1 MIKLNNLRKA
11 VMVESLE
18 RQKRDIEALGSD
30 FTLECFSTPT
40 RWANYKAGKASRE
53 DTAQYAISRIAR
65 AVKKDIDKKLADIK
79 AAEEN
84 TVEIKEI
91 TITVKY
97 AYSRTWGYKPQVTAQ
112 IMTSAG
118 YKAYHD
124 SASGGRYDKT
134 SAAVASALNQDPT
147 LRAYLYRAKESRME
161 NGSKMPYGS
170 GHGAL
175 PYIEGATGMSTV
187 ESVLNACSFGIVNTI
202 ETKNGIVYTFKRERK
217 EEDRI

>member
-11 VMVESLE
+11 VIVESLE
-18 RQKRDIEALGSD
+18 RQERDIEALESESA
-30 FTLECFSTPT
+30 LECFSTPT

-53 DTAQYAISRIAR
+53 NTVQYAISRIAR
-65 AVKKDIDKKLADIK
+65 SVKKDIDKKLADIK

-91 TITVKY
+91 TIVVKY
-97 AYSRTWGYKPQVTAQ
+97 VYNHNPQVTAQ

-118 YKAYHD
+118 HKEYRD
-124 SASGGRYDKT
+124 SASGGGYDKT

-175 PYIEGATGMSTV
+175 PYIEGTTGMSTV
-187 ESVLNACSFGIVNTI
+187 ESVLNACSFGLVSTI
-202 ETKNGIVYTFKRERK
+202 ETKSGIVYTFKPGLYK
-217 EEDRI
+217 QLHA